1 MPESSR
7 DLHNTQ
13 VTASQWA
20 SKRSLVGG
28 IALVCLASAAG
39 LWIFSAS
46 PEQNPLLAAVTR
58 VGIVMGALWLALP
71 RSGESIVW
79 GRTALLVLPALV
91 LLALNGRRLLYLLP
105 VAIVVALALAFLR
118 PRPKRRSSR

>member
-1 MPESSR
+1 LPGSA
-7 DLHNTQ
+7 LCPHNAQ

-20 SKRSLVGG
+20 SKRSVVGG
-28 IALVCLASAAG
+28 IALVCLVAAAA
-39 LWIFSAS
+39 LWIFADN

-71 RSGESIVW
+71 RHGESVAW
-79 GRTALLVLPALV
+79 GKSAILLIPAIILV
-91 LLALNGRRLLYLLP
+91 AVNGRKLLYLLP

-118 PRPKRRSSR
+118 PRSKRRNTR